1 MTRDERGKGSSS
13 ALRMKKIGLYLEVEP
28 HFGGTF
34 QINQT
39 MLDALA
45 SLPSERFSVVVGYT
59 SERWLPYL
67 QDHSVPSVRIP
78 RGLWGRAI
86 GLGWTLLGLPMG
98 LWRTI
103 TPHFHPTARALLRED
118 CDLWIFPSYDLRSYQ
133 FPVPALVS
141 IHDLMFRYEKRFPES
156 ASWWSYLNKERI
168 NKNNCRWSKGVLV
181 DSELGR
187 QQMVDS
193 YGISPD
199 RVHALPFIAPRYM
212 HTTEVRPDF
221 DTHYQL
227 PAKYIFYPAQFW
239 WHKNHKQLIE
249 AIARLKRELPD
260 LKLVL
265 SGGRQNAYD
274 AVVKQVQE
282 LGLSDD
288 VIFSGYVPDADMPE
302 FYRRA
307 RAMVMPTYYGPTNIP
322 PLEAFTVACPVAIS
336 GLYGMPEQAGGA
348 ALHFNPDSVE
358 EIASCIRRLWTDDQL
373 CLELAQK
380 GKDRA
385 ASWGQ
390 EHFNARFKQIIETV
404 AGES

>member
-1 MTRDERGKGSSS
+1 
-13 ALRMKKIGLYLEVEP
+13 MKKIGLYLEAEP

-45 SLPSERFSVVVGYT
+45 ALPSDRFSVVVGYT

-67 QDHSVPSVRIP
+67 QDHDVRAIPIP
-78 RGLWGRAI
+78 RGSWQRAI

-98 LWRTI
+98 LWRAI
-103 TPHFHPTARALLRED
+103 TPLFHPMTKALLRES
-118 CDLWIFPSYDLRSYQ
+118 CDLWMFPSYDLRSYQ

-156 ASWWSYLNKERI
+156 ASRWSYLNKERI
-168 NKNNCRWSKGVLV
+168 NQNNCRWSTGILV

-187 QQMVDS
+187 QQMIES
-193 YGISPD
+193 YDIPAS

-212 HTTEVRPDF
+212 HLTEVRTDF
-221 DTHYQL
+221 DEHYRL

-239 WHKNHKQLIE
+239 WHKNHKKLIE
-249 AIARLKRELPD
+249 AIARLKSELPD

-274 AVVKQVQE
+274 SVVKLVQD
-282 LGLSDD
+282 LSLADD
-288 VIFSGYVPDADMPE
+288 VLFSGYVPDADMPE

-307 RAMVMPTYYGPTNIP
+307 RAMIMPTYYGPTNIP
-322 PLEAFTVACPVAIS
+322 PLEAFTVGCPVAIS
-336 GLYGMPEQAGGA
+336 GTYGMPEQAGGA
-348 ALHFNPDSVE
+348 ALHFNPDSVQ
-358 EIASCIRRLWTDDQL
+358 EIADCIRRLWTDDRL
-373 CLELAQK
+373 CAELAEK
-380 GKDRA
+380 GKARE

-390 EHFNARFKQIIETV
+390 TQFNERFRQIIEAAT
-404 AGES
+404 